1 MRSRPSLP
9 KSRPLRSR
17 LPLLAGALAIVLLA
31 LPASGLAKPDGGGK
45 SKYSIFASC
54 SNGKPFKVAK
64 HCSYDGNT
72 YFRGTF
78 VFKSHSGKHPVKSCF
93 RVYGSKP
100 LGGGHACVKLKPLA
114 YKAYPFKITG
124 IRQAFSV
131 KVTWFVNDDGKGFH
145 QVGSS
150 FLKVNP

>member
-1 MRSRPSLP
+1 MRSRPSSA
-9 KSRPLRSR
+9 KSLAPRSR
-17 LPLLAGALAIVLLA
+17 LPLLALALALVLLA

-45 SKYSIFASC
+45 SEYSIFASC
-54 SNGKPFKVAK
+54 ANGKPFKAAK
-64 HCSYDGNT
+64 HCNYDGS

-78 VFKSHSGKHPVKSCF
+78 VFKSHSGKHPVKTCF
-93 RVYGSKP
+93 QIYGRKP
-100 LGGGHACVKLKPLA
+100 LGGGHACVKLKSLA

-131 KVTWFVNDDGKGFH
+131 KVTWYVNDDGKGFH

-150 FLKVNP
+150 FLKVDP

>member
-1 MRSRPSLP
+1 MNSRPSSA
-9 KSRPLRSR
+9 KSRSPLSW
-17 LPLLAGALAIVLLA
+17 LPPLGLALALVLLA
-31 LPASGLAKPDGGGK
+31 VPAAGLAKPDGGGK
-45 SKYSIFASC
+45 SKYSTYASC
-54 SNGKPFKVAK
+54 SNGKPFKAAK
-64 HCSYDGNT
+64 HCGYDGGA

-78 VFKSHSGKHPVKSCF
+78 VFKSRSGKHPVKSCF
-93 RVYGSKP
+93 RVYGKKP

-150 FLKVNP
+150 FLEVDP